1 MVLALQLYQFP
12 NVVFLSYRT
21 KYEIEKLQHEEGFV
35 LLCHSLRKLAPHINS
50 PTDLI
55 NCLKTLMMCEVDS
68 ESRVILTLISQLK
81 AKVNDLSLR
90 NISYLEVR
98 LFNSKFPL
106 RIDSVI
112 IGTKY
117 LSLSTSFFYT

>member
-1 MVLALQLYQFP
+1 M
-12 NVVFLSYRT
+12 FLPYRT

-35 LLCHSLRKLAPHINS
+35 MLCHSLRKLAPHINS

-106 RIDSVI
+106 RIADSVI

-117 LSLSTSFFYT
+117 LSLSTFFFYT